1 MTGCDSSACSCADA
15 GPLLMESGALP
26 GSGRKAGVMRRTS
39 WNLAT
44 RINIRINGANALP
57 AGGENEV
64 LREIL
69 ISLQVER
76 LSACTSLLPK
86 YTFDLVSLTGFGA
99 KVSIWVIYTMAV
111 CDQSLGPQFVL
122 VSVVSTVSSCGDKC
136 GDNVPV

>member
-26 GSGRKAGVMRRTS
+26 GSGRKAGVMRRKS

-44 RINIRINGANALP
+44 RINIRIKGANALP
-57 AGGENEV
+57 AGGENEA

-69 ISLQVER
+69 IER

-86 YTFDLVSLTGFGA
+86 YTFYLVSLTGFGA
-99 KVSIWVIYTMAV
+99 KVSTWVIYTMVV